1 MIDSAAYPPYEQ
13 IVGLLLK
20 PFLAEPA
27 ALRVDCEYL
36 PTHARVWVRIAFAET
51 DREKVIGGSNRHL
64 YAIKTILT
72 AAARQA
78 GQTVYLDVH
87 GGVGGEPRAA
97 RTDRGASS
105 ALPSRAAAES
115 PPDKPQRSS
124 LPPPKP
130 RR

>member
-20 PFLAEPA
+20 PFLTEPT

-36 PTHARVWVRIAFAET
+36 PTHARVWVRVAFAKT
-51 DREKVIGGSNRHL
+51 DREKVVGGSNRHL

-72 AAARQA
+72 AAARQV
-78 GQTVYLDVH
+78 GQSVYLDVH
-87 GGVGGEPRAA
+87 GGVGGEQRAA
-97 RTDRGASS
+97 RVVIVSEVSAS
-105 ALPSRAAAES
+105 EN
-115 PPDKPQRSS
+115 PPDKPKRSS

>member
-13 IVGLLLK
+13 IVGMLLK
-20 PFLAEPA
+20 PFLTDPT

-51 DREKVIGGSNRHL
+51 DREKVVGGSNRHL

-72 AAARQA
+72 AAARQV
-78 GQTVYLDVH
+78 GQSVYLDVH
-87 GGVGGEPRAA
+87 GGVGGGQRAA
-97 RTDRGASS
+97 RVAREASAS
-105 ALPSRAAAES
+105 EN
-115 PPDKPQRSS
+115 PPDKPKRSS

>member
-13 IVGLLLK
+13 ILGLLLK
-20 PFLAEPA
+20 PFLTEPT

-36 PTHARVWVRIAFAET
+36 PTHARVWVRIAFATT
-51 DREKVIGGSNRHL
+51 DREKVVGGSNRHL

-72 AAARQA
+72 AAARQV
-78 GQTVYLDVH
+78 GQSVYLDVH
-87 GGVGGEPRAA
+87 GGVGGEQRVA
-97 RTDRGASS
+97 RVVREVSAS
-105 ALPSRAAAES
+105 EN
-115 PPDKPQRSS
+115 PPDKPKRSS